1 MERLTEM
8 MTFAK
13 VVETMSFS
21 AAARVLSISKSLVS
35 KQISN
40 LENGLGVRLLNRTT
54 RRMSLTESGAAYYE
68 HCARIVME
76 IEAAETEVTQMQ
88 IEPRGVLR
96 VTTSTIFAA
105 LHLAP
110 VLTAFLQLNK
120 QVEVELNATDR
131 VVDIVDEGYDL
142 AIRITDKPSP
152 TMVARKI
159 APVRW
164 VTCASPAYIKNH
176 GTPNTPRDLIKH
188 QCLVYQ
194 GQGQPALSNGWPY
207 KAGNKL
213 IKVPVTGNCRVNNY
227 GVLLQLA
234 LEGAGIILSPTY
246 ILGSHIKDGS
256 LKQILPNSVAFPDM
270 SIYATYKPSRY
281 LQPKARAFIDHLVGH
296 FGTEPDWDKF

>member
-105 LHLAP
+105 LPL
-110 VLTAFLQLNK
+110 K
-120 QVEVELNATDR
+120 QVAT
-131 VVDIVDEGYDL
+131 
-142 AIRITDKPSP
+142 
-152 TMVARKI
+152 
-159 APVRW
+159 
-164 VTCASPAYIKNH
+164 
-176 GTPNTPRDLIKH
+176 
-188 QCLVYQ
+188 
-194 GQGQPALSNGWPY
+194 
-207 KAGNKL
+207 KL
-213 IKVPVTGNCRVNNY
+213 HNC
-227 GVLLQLA
+227 
-234 LEGAGIILSPTY
+234 
-246 ILGSHIKDGS
+246 
-256 LKQILPNSVAFPDM
+256 
-270 SIYATYKPSRY
+270 
-281 LQPKARAFIDHLVGH
+281 
-296 FGTEPDWDKF
+296 